1 MFFTVLHTKQ
11 LEELREAYV
20 QDHNSLLHEAMRA
33 EQRIRSGAKYNE
45 EHLQT
50 INFQMQEDM
59 DSWVSVWKEH
69 HVLKTDE
76 VRNNVGGII

>member
-1 MFFTVLHTKQ
+1 MLHAKQ

-20 QDHNSLLHEAMRA
+20 RDQNSLLIEAVRE
-33 EQRIRSGAKYNE
+33 EQRILSGAKYNE

-50 INFQMQEDM
+50 INFQMQEDV
-59 DSWVSVWKEH
+59 DSWVSVWKENH
-69 HVLKTDE
+69 TLKSDE